1 MLGKCSSS
9 NISGSRQLV
18 TCDHCGKENIE
29 RRKLKEH
36 TSANHG
42 NSDPRERLSKNQP
55 KIIFFKPKQK
65 NNNEDGESQSKKP
78 RTEET
83 CETCDIDL
91 NNSLNEDWTCIKA
104 IRFAILRMI

>member
-1 MLGKCSSS
+1 MLGKRSSS

-65 NNNEDGESQSKKP
+65 IIMKMVN
-78 RTEET
+78 
-83 CETCDIDL
+83 L
-91 NNSLNEDWTCIKA
+91 NQRNQG
-104 IRFAILRMI
+104 LRKLVKLVTLI

>member
-1 MLGKCSSS
+1 MLGKRSSS

-55 KIIFFKPKQK
+55 KPNFWRLFI
-65 NNNEDGESQSKKP
+65 EDMDE
-78 RTEET
+78 
-83 CETCDIDL
+83 CDKI
-91 NNSLNEDWTCIKA
+91 TQIYFTK
-104 IRFAILRMI
+104 MP